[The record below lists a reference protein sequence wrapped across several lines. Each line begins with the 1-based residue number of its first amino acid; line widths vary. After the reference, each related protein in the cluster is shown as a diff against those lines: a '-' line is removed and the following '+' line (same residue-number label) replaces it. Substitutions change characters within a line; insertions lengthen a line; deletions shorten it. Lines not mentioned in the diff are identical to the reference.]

1 MLRKRLLQLDPVMLA
16 TAALVIAALIALVI
30 TLSSGG

>member
-1 MLRKRLLQLDPVMLA
+1 MLRKRLPKLDPVMLA